1 MIRAGREIKA
11 HNGYG
16 LVFSSAI
23 VLITATDRMSGFVL
37 VANIPKVK
45 LAVSRKSEICVE
57 VTTVTLIYTDF
68 VSRQPVTR
76 VTSGSTLSQKKI
88 QMNGGARWKHSM
100 FKFRN
105 HYNQQ
110 IKFFT
115 LQIDQVFLKST
126 AMPIAKAAIE
136 SMTLSALTEER
147 QDLNPGARTQ
157 LWRLSNMFR

>member
-57 VTTVTLIYTDF
+57 VIFLFFYLDYPEF
-68 VSRQPVTR
+68 NSRQPVKQ
-76 VTSGSTLSQKKI
+76 VISGSTLNLKKI
-88 QMNGGARWKHSM
+88 QMNGGERWKH
-100 FKFRN
+100 
-105 HYNQQ
+105 
-110 IKFFT
+110 
-115 LQIDQVFLKST
+115 
-126 AMPIAKAAIE
+126 
-136 SMTLSALTEER
+136 
-147 QDLNPGARTQ
+147 
-157 LWRLSNMFR
+157 